1 MELRSA
7 SVNELWYNYSM
18 TKIAYIHTKLDP
30 ETDILRVWT
39 LLDDGSSI
47 ARDLQLSTEDG
58 QATLVW
64 SKAYTKDELPSEWL
78 REMSE
83 QA

>member
-1 MELRSA
+1 
-7 SVNELWYNYSM
+7 M
-18 TKIAYIHTKLDP
+18 TKIAYIHTKLDY
-30 ETDILRVWT
+30 EKNILHVWT

-47 ARDLQLSTEDG
+47 ARDLSLSTEDG

-64 SKAYTKDELPSEWL
+64 SKTYTKDELCSVWL

-83 QA
+83 EA